1 MNVPELIYKKRQG
14 GELTREEIEFLI
26 RGYVSGDV
34 PEYQISAFLMAV
46 FFKSM
51 TPEEAAALTRV
62 MMTSGDTF
70 DLSSIPGIKTDK
82 HSTGGV
88 GDKVSLI
95 LAPLVAAAGV
105 VDPMVSGRGLG
116 HSGGTLDKL
125 DAIPG
130 YRWALSEAE
139 FKAQLDK
146 IGCAIIGQT
155 ENFVPADKRLY
166 SLRDV
171 TATVESIPL
180 ICGSILSKKA
190 ASGADAL
197 VMDVKCGSGAFMD
210 TFEKASALARQLV
223 AIGTALGMKMS
234 AMITQMSQPLG
245 DMVGNSLEILETL
258 DLLEGKGPAD
268 SRECTLRLGADMLVH
283 AGKAADSDAA
293 YATLV
298 KLLDDGSA
306 MAKFEEW
313 ITAQGGDANIIRDR
327 SLLPQVKTTETYKAS
342 RSGVI
347 QSMDTRKIGVAGN
360 TLGAGRMKTTDTV
373 DLAVGLHVHRKVG
386 EKVSAGDEIMTIYHR
401 DEKGLNECKRLLDEA
416 IVIGDEPTKPL
427 ELILDRIWEA

>member
-1 MNVPELIYKKRQG
+1 MNVPELIRRKREG
-14 GELTREEIEFLI
+14 EELTRDEIESLI
-26 RGYVSGDV
+26 RGYVNEDV
-34 PEYQISAFLMAV
+34 PDYQISAFLMAV

-51 TPEEAAALTRV
+51 TPGEAAALTRV
-62 MMTSGDTF
+62 MMASGDTF

-105 VDPMVSGRGLG
+105 IDPMVSGRGLG

-139 FKAQLDK
+139 FKAQLEK
-146 IGCAIIGQT
+146 VGCAIIGQT

-166 SLRDV
+166 ALRDV

-197 VMDVKCGSGAFMD
+197 VMDVKCGSGAFMS
-210 TFEKASALARQLV
+210 TFEQASTLARQLV
-223 AIGTALGMKMS
+223 AIGTALGMKVS
-234 AMITQMSQPLG
+234 ALITQMSQPLG
-245 DMVGNSLEILETL
+245 EMVGNSLEILETL

-268 SRECTLRLGADMLVH
+268 TRECTLRLGADMLVH
-283 AGKAADSDAA
+283 AGKADDNEKA
-293 YATLV
+293 YATLT

-313 ITAQGGDANIIRDR
+313 IVAQGGNANIIRDR
-327 SLLPQVKTTETYKAS
+327 SLLPQVSTTETFKATQ
-342 RSGVI
+342 SGVI
-347 QSMDTRKIGVAGN
+347 QAMDTRRIGVASN
-360 TLGAGRMKTTDTV
+360 ALGAGRMKTTDKV
-373 DLAVGLHVHRKVG
+373 DPAVGLHVLRKVG
-386 EKVSAGDEIMTIYHR
+386 EKVSAGDDLMTIYHR
-401 DEKGLNECKRLLDEA
+401 DGRGVDVCRKLLGEA
-416 IVIGDEPTKPL
+416 ITIGDKPIAPL
-427 ELILDRIWEA
+427 ELILDRITEG